1 MYFDENDD
9 KSLSYLTGF
18 SLNVN
23 YIQTLKKE
31 INFSNE
37 ITLKMHIRNY
47 SIVTNVNEVDRYLN
61 STYVET
67 YCGCKPR
74 AALNLRMDLLL
85 RLLIQSGS

>member
-1 MYFDENDD
+1 MNED

-61 STYVET
+61 SRVTKVVVHHN
-67 YCGCKPR
+67 K
-74 AALNLRMDLLL
+74 LLT
-85 RLLIQSGS
+85 Q